1 MYTCVYERYREFYYM
16 KFSTVT
22 KEQLINSLKMDI
34 KTNEYLDDTTKVD
47 LLKKLNK
54 LLI

>member
-1 MYTCVYERYREFYYM
+1 M